1 MPNKAPQL
9 RGHKKQKIY
18 QARREQD
25 LNLRGRNHKMTEHVI
40 QVLPINHS
48 GIATDVYPKI
58 HLFKLIRPIG
68 NMRAGVAKR
77 AYYIGYTSFP
87 MPGLKSIYTE
97 FGNPI

>member
-48 GIATDVYPKI
+48 GILLAVSYGWETE
-58 HLFKLIRPIG
+58 LR
-68 NMRAGVAKR
+68 MKR
-77 AYYIGYTSFP
+77 T
-87 MPGLKSIYTE
+87 
-97 FGNPI
+97 